1 MGRAYSVEL
10 EELAQTYE
18 WATQCPIQELAEAIH
33 DLRDHPFLAIG
44 SGGSLTAAAYWAM
57 VQEQWTGMP
66 AKHGTPLDL
75 LALPSLSNYSIGLAS
90 ARGSNPDIVKAFESA
105 SRGEP
110 RGLVAITFAEGS
122 KLANQW
128 KKYPWA
134 RLVNFRPPIGKD
146 GFLATNSLLSFMV
159 LIHRAY
165 AAAAGR
171 EVFLPSRLP
180 KPQRIGPPLVPSPTT
195 YSILYAGWAAAAAM
209 DLESKLVEGGLA
221 DVHYADLRNF
231 AHGRHHWLAR
241 RGETTT
247 VVALVTPEWSELADK
262 TLAVLPP
269 NTRTVRLESSNDG
282 PLGAIELVNGGLSLI
297 GEIASLQAF
306 DPGRPRVP
314 QFGRRLYRMSVSST
328 SRHHAKPST
337 DLLLRRKLGGLPARW
352 PASTVATSKEALVR
366 YLDTLRTTEFQGVVF
381 DYDETLCPKAN
392 RFSCLPPDI
401 STALTRIVDHGITL
415 GIASGRGRSVRQAM
429 RESLEQEA
437 WERVIVGYYNGGCV
451 LRLSEGD
458 PPRHGDMDPSLAS
471 FNATLEGHSHLKDVC
486 EIESRPYQITLTPRG
501 NVPLVWI
508 LDLILELAAVDGP
521 PGIAVTRSSHSI
533 DVLGPGVSKLSVV
546 NACIAQITER
556 EEKSNVLRVGDSGR
570 WSGND
575 LHLLSTPLSLSVADS
590 PMNPSWAWNLA
601 APGRTGPQAA
611 LDYINAMEFGSG
623 TFTLEIGRL
632 VEAVS

>member
-1 MGRAYSVEL
+1 MGRAYGVEL
-10 EELAQTYE
+10 KELAQTYE
-18 WATQCPIQELAEAIH
+18 WAARCPIQELAEAIR
-33 DLRDHPFLAIG
+33 DLRDYPFLSIG
-44 SGGSLTAAAYWAM
+44 SGGSLTVAAYWAM

-75 LALPSLSNYSIGLAS
+75 LALPSLSDYSIGLVS
-90 ARGSNPDIVKAFESA
+90 ARGSNPDILKAFESA
-105 SRGEP
+105 SLGES
-110 RGLVAITFAEGS
+110 RGLVAITFAESS
-122 KLANQW
+122 KLANHG

-134 RLVNFRPPIGKD
+134 RVVNFRPPIGKD

-171 EVFLPSRLP
+171 EVTLPSKLP
-180 KPQRIGPPLVPSPTT
+180 EPQRTGTPLVPSPTT
-195 YSILYAGWAAAAAM
+195 YSILYAGWATAAAM
-209 DLESKLVEGGLA
+209 DIESKLVEGGLA

-241 RGETTT
+241 RGEKTT
-247 VVALVTPEWSELADK
+247 VVALVTPEWSELVDK
-262 TLAVLPP
+262 TLSILPP
-269 NTRTVRLESSNDG
+269 GTSIVRVESSNDG

-306 DPGRPRVP
+306 DPGRPSVP
-314 QFGRRLYRMSVSST
+314 EFGRKLYRMNLNST
-328 SRHHAKPST
+328 RRHHTKPST

-352 PASTVATSKEALVR
+352 PASTITASKEALVR
-366 YLDTLRTTEFQGVVF
+366 YLDALRTTRFQGVVF

-392 RFSCLPPDI
+392 RFGCLPPDI
-401 STALTRIVDHGITL
+401 SKALTRIVDHGVTL
-415 GIASGRGRSVRQAM
+415 GIASGRGRSIGQAM
-429 RESLEQEA
+429 RESLEQEV

-458 PPRHGDMDPSLAS
+458 PPKSGEMDPSLAS
-471 FNATLEGHSHLKDVC
+471 FNTTLQGHSHLQEVC
-486 EIESRPYQITLTPRG
+486 EIEPRPYQITLTPRG
-501 NVPLVWI
+501 DVPSNWI
-508 LDLILELAAVDGP
+508 LELVLELAAVDGP
-521 PGIAVTRSSHSI
+521 PGIAITRSSHSI
-533 DVLGPGVSKLSVV
+533 DVLGQGVSKLSVV
-546 NACIAQITER
+546 NACIDQITER
-556 EEKSNVLRVGDSGR
+556 GEKSNVLRVGDSGT

-575 LHLLSTPLSLSVADS
+575 LHLLSTPLSLSVADC

-601 APGRTGPQAA
+601 APGRRGPQAA

-623 TFTLEIGRL
+623 TFTLDIDRL